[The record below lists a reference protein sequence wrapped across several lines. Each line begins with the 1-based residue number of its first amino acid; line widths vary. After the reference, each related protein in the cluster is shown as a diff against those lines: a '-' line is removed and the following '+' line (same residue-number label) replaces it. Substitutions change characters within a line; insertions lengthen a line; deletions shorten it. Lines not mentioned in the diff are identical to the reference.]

1 MDILGDVP
9 TLSFDLPYI
18 VHQKRN
24 FRWDYIKAE
33 HLVRLIVDN
42 KADWFIIDQP
52 DRSRERKRIGAT
64 VNCSHLAM
72 QLKTKNIYMTFDDTN
87 GIDTLP
93 NLIDKILKGTL
104 WSFDSTHSDVF
115 VENDDPTRE
124 KVRSLQSDGKEGA
137 LQLIVDVCNLFD
149 AYPVYDGDA
158 RTVAFYTKNHF
169 GAMRELQIGKNI
181 NSLDVKYDSSNIITR
196 LYVEGTYDED
206 NYLTISSVNPT
217 GLSYLQDFSYYKELG
232 LFTAEHEA
240 AEQQYYEDMAEA
252 NEALQEAYTAA
263 IEKEDAVNRLWGQ
276 VRAVYYPITNGA
288 LDSDEAVLINET
300 DESYIV
306 VSDGDTF
313 IVEQSDHTYRD
324 EVAPVTIRSSDLCA
338 VKFITLPAGM
348 IGARQVSVEAKE
360 QLLAGAIEDL
370 DKEQHAEIRH
380 DDKIQYY
387 QELIA
392 SLQAQISEFLNGT
405 TDEDTQEHTPG
416 LYELMWQAIQYALE
430 LEVLYGDVAEASQ
443 QQDLVEAT
451 FAQAMG
457 DMLREGYRNDENYVE
472 GQEQALYNDSLE
484 AMRVMSRPAVTY
496 TFDYV
501 SLAGQFGMTKDDLQ
515 LNMQMHVYDK
525 ELGVNDILHISKIT
539 RCYDDP
545 SQDDVEVSNEDLTLT
560 GGSLD
565 SVLGRMAQLANL
577 LDQKNALYRRASAIN
592 ADGSIL
598 MERLEGQ
605 INIIQHK
612 LLSERSSWY
621 TDDNGAIIFESSSGE
636 SAMMLTGEGYMIA
649 NGKRADGSWNW
660 RTKQYLWF
668 SPQ

>member
-1 MDILGDVP
+1 MGDVP
-9 TLSFDLPYI
+9 SLSFDLPYI
-18 VHQKRN
+18 VHQKKN

-33 HLVRLIVDN
+33 HLVRLMVDN

-52 DRSRERKRIGAT
+52 DRSKDSRRIGAT

-72 QLKTKNIYMTFDDTN
+72 QLKTKNIYATFDDTN
-87 GIDTLP
+87 GIGNLP
-93 NLIDKILKGTL
+93 DLMDKVLKGTL
-104 WSFDSTHSDVF
+104 WSFDRANSDTF
-115 VENDDPTRE
+115 YENDDPTRE
-124 KVRSLQSDGKEGA
+124 KVRSLQSEGKEGA
-137 LQLIVDVCNLFD
+137 LQLITEVCNLFS

-158 RTVAFYTKNHF
+158 RTVTCYSKNHF
-169 GAMRELQIGKNI
+169 GPMRELQIGKNI
-181 NSLDVKYDSSNIITR
+181 NSLDVKYDSSSIITR

-217 GLSYLQDFSYYKELG
+217 GLSYIQDFSYYKELG

-240 AEQQYYEDMAEA
+240 AEQQYYTDMAAATHTLE
-252 NEALQEAYTAA
+252 EAYAAA
-263 IEKEDAVNRLWGQ
+263 IEKEDQLNTLWGQ

-288 LDSDEAVLINET
+288 LDRESAVLINET
-300 DESYIV
+300 DETYIA
-306 VSDGDTF
+306 VSEGDSF
-313 IVEQSDHTYRD
+313 IIEQDDHTYR
-324 EVAPVTIRSSDLCA
+324 EANAPLTIRSSDLCA
-338 VKFITLPAGM
+338 VKFITLPAGT
-348 IGARQVSVEAKE
+348 IGAKQVSIEAKN

-370 DKEQHAEIRH
+370 DKEQHSEFRH

-387 QELIA
+387 QDLIA
-392 SLQAQISEFLNGT
+392 SLQAQIAEFYNGV
-405 TDEDTQEHTPG
+405 TDEETQVHTPG
-416 LYELMWQAIQYALE
+416 VYEQMWEAIQLALQ
-430 LEVLYGDVAEASQ
+430 LDTLYDNVATASQ

-457 DMLREGYRNDENYVE
+457 DMLREGYRNSEDYVE
-472 GQEQALYNDSLE
+472 GQEQALYNDGLE
-484 AMRVMSRPAVTY
+484 AMKVMSRPAVTY

-501 SLAGQFGMTKDDLQ
+501 SLAGQFGLTQDDLK
-515 LNMQMHVYDK
+515 LNMQMHVYDN
-525 ELGVNDILHISKIT
+525 ELNVNDILHISKIT

-577 LDQKNALYRRASAIN
+577 LDQKNALYKRASAISAN
-592 ADGSIL
+592 GSIL

-621 TDDNGAIIFESSSGE
+621 TDDNGAIIFESSSGN

-649 NGKRADGSWNW
+649 NGKRADGTWNW
-660 RTKQYLWF
+660 RT
-668 SPQ
+668 